1 MKKIGIVGSEGFFGK
16 TLVKISNEFNFK
28 IIKIIRENFVEYKN
42 DRFDI
47 LINCAMPSKKYLASK
62 NPLLDFQESVGLTA
76 NLVYSWNFDKFIQIS
91 SISVNEIKNKHPY
104 GINKKAAEIIA
115 SSTKSIIVRLGTI
128 YGEGL
133 NKGAL
138 YDLLNSNKLYVDIS
152 SEYDFISIDFVS
164 RWIFSNMD
172 REGIVELGA
181 KDTTSLSEIAS
192 ALGLKIESGDRFEQI
207 FSSKI
212 EKDMPSSKEV
222 LQFAKN
228 YQNLLNK

>member
-1 MKKIGIVGSEGFFGK
+1 M
-16 TLVKISNEFNFK
+16 
-28 IIKIIRENFVEYKN
+28 
-42 DRFDI
+42 
-47 LINCAMPSKKYLASK
+47 
-62 NPLLDFQESVGLTA
+62 
-76 NLVYSWNFDKFIQIS
+76 
-91 SISVNEIKNKHPY
+91 
-104 GINKKAAEIIA
+104 
-115 SSTKSIIVRLGTI
+115 
-128 YGEGL
+128 
-133 NKGAL
+133 
-138 YDLLNSNKLYVDIS
+138 YVDIS
-152 SEYDFISIDFVS
+152 SEYDFISTDFVS